1 MNKNERK
8 GALWLLAVIVIA
20 SLLPWGVKMCSVA
33 EPPAKITV
41 IASGD
46 NPEDAQ
52 GGEKRKTRKKGG
64 KRKSKKGGK
73 KREGKG
79 GTNRK
84 KKGKDKSSTPVP
96 PPRDFLTDTVPTS

>member
-8 GALWLLAVIVIA
+8 GALWLLAVIVVA

-41 IASGD
+41 IANGD

-52 GGEKRKTRKKGG
+52 GGEKRKTRKKKD
-64 KRKSKKGGK
+64 KRRSKKGGK

-79 GTNRK
+79 GSSGK
-84 KKGKDKSSTPVP
+84 KKGKDKPSTPAT